1 MPLLT
6 SCSEDNAIERSALYE
21 KYCGYV
27 PAGLHSTAALSKI
40 FGDTKTFVK
49 KEDKMGIV
57 WISLTPLTLS
67 REKAAMSETI
77 SRKEEI
83 RKYLKLLQDAPSY
96 EWSSLKTALSAQ
108 FMSFFSSRGLKLSN
122 ALDNMYCIMSNGDG
136 KVSEDSTFHEMLSAL
151 PAYFKGVL
159 ASDRE
164 YSLKKDLLINVEPFM
179 KSFYKKRFSSD
190 IVDDI
195 ERDWGKTRKNIG
207 LATILSYLENE
218 CNLLPYKEWYAL
230 GSLESKV
237 RDMVK
242 EVLSARNRTIGH
254 AETEQ
259 DKTSVSIK
267 ECVINVLTVMIYISS
282 KL

>member
-1 MPLLT
+1 MF
-6 SCSEDNAIERSALYE
+6 
-21 KYCGYV
+21 
-27 PAGLHSTAALSKI
+27 STFA
-40 FGDTKTFVK
+40 
-49 KEDKMGIV
+49 
-57 WISLTPLTLS
+57 
-67 REKAAMSETI
+67 
-77 SRKEEI
+77 
-83 RKYLKLLQDAPSY
+83 
-96 EWSSLKTALSAQ
+96 ALSAQ
-108 FMSFFSSRGLKLSN
+108 FVSFFSSRGLKLSN
-122 ALDNMYCIMSNGDG
+122 ALDNTNCIMSKGDG
-136 KVSEDSTFHEMLSAL
+136 KVSEDSTFHEMLSAR

-195 ERDWGKTRKNIG
+195 ERDWGKARKDIG

-230 GSLESKV
+230 GSLESRI

-242 EVLSARNRTIGH
+242 EVLNARNRTIGH
-254 AETEQ
+254 AETAQ
-259 DKTSVSIK
+259 DKTAASIK
-267 ECVINVLTVMIYISS
+267 ECVINVLSVMIYISS

>member
-1 MPLLT
+1 
-6 SCSEDNAIERSALYE
+6 
-21 KYCGYV
+21 
-27 PAGLHSTAALSKI
+27 
-40 FGDTKTFVK
+40 
-49 KEDKMGIV
+49 
-57 WISLTPLTLS
+57 
-67 REKAAMSETI
+67 
-77 SRKEEI
+77 
-83 RKYLKLLQDAPSY
+83 
-96 EWSSLKTALSAQ
+96 
-108 FMSFFSSRGLKLSN
+108 MSFFSSRGLKLSN

-195 ERDWGKTRKNIG
+195 ERDWDKARKNIG

-259 DKTSVSIK
+259 DKTSASIK

>member
-1 MPLLT
+1 MLMLYGGVGNGKTTMARAVALL
-6 SCSEDNAIERSALYE
+6 SSSLRSAYE
-21 KYCGYV
+21 EV
-27 PAGLHSTAALSKI
+27 SRNER
-40 FGDTKTFVK
+40 DTKTFVK

-77 SRKEEI
+77 SREEEM

-96 EWSSLKTALSAQ
+96 EWSSLKAALSAQ
-108 FMSFFSSRGLKLSN
+108 FVSFFSSRGLKLSS
-122 ALDNMYCIMSNGDG
+122 ALDNMYCIMSKGDG

-151 PAYFKGVL
+151 PDYFKGVL

-195 ERDWGKTRKNIG
+195 ERDWGKARKNIG

-230 GSLESKV
+230 GSLESRI

-242 EVLSARNRTIGH
+242 EVLNARNRTIGH

-259 DKTSVSIK
+259 DKTAASIK
-267 ECVINVLTVMIYISS
+267 ECVINVLSVMIFISS